1 MKKNLLILSFAI
13 LFCTFNSIAATH
25 TIFFGGSVGLAYL
38 PASVEAEIGDEIIFK
53 GNFNLHPLS
62 SVNVP
67 SGADDFASNTGTD
80 DYIYTVLFEGI
91 YNYQCDFHAASGMV
105 GSFIVVNPLNI
116 NPITQITATVFPN
129 PSSDFVNIN
138 IASPSQNSFAN
149 IYSMNGTLV
158 KTVNLEVN
166 GINRISIDDLKSGI
180 YLVQI
185 TSNDALN
192 QNTSFIKQ

>member
-1 MKKNLLILSFAI
+1 
-13 LFCTFNSIAATH
+13 
-25 TIFFGGSVGLAYL
+25 
-38 PASVEAEIGDEIIFK
+38 
-53 GNFNLHPLS
+53 
-62 SVNVP
+62 
-67 SGADDFASNTGTD
+67 
-80 DYIYTVLFEGI
+80 
-91 YNYQCDFHAASGMV
+91 MV

-129 PSSDFVNIN
+129 PTSDFVNIN

-185 TSNDALN
+185 TSNVASN
-192 QNTSFIKQ
+192 QNTRFIKQ